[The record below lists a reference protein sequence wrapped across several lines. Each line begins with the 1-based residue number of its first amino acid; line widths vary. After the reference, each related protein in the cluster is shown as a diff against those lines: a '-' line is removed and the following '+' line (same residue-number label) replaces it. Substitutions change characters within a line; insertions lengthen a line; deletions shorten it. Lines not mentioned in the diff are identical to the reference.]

1 MSSGDDVGVG
11 EQSPAAKAI
20 LTPSVELGER
30 DCVILFFYHC
40 LPSMRYSRAG
50 WFVAKYVPQII
61 PQNQEN
67 VYLNMEKST
76 QPPRQAFTPPLP
88 KMDSAQIE
96 TAFS

>member
-61 PQNQEN
+61 TQKQEN
-67 VYLNMEKST
+67 VYLNME
-76 QPPRQAFTPPLP
+76 PPRQGFTPPLP